1 MADPV
6 DNQEEANQNS
16 QQLLQSVDSQ
26 QHKRFEG
33 LDIRSV
39 RCFGFKSPKQ
49 DSWKQI
55 AQQSVSAGWKY
66 IDVKQ
71 LEQDLAHNVDESY
84 ASIVEFT
91 SEDVNTGIKWRAKFI
106 NDKQLWTLQIED
118 RPDAEVL
125 LDDKVAFFTSE
136 LFLNFMKKA
145 LDYVLSAK
153 KTYDEIVSQHLENGE
168 LLKVN
173 EVKLSALLWYIDNKT
188 FIDNFRL
195 GEFIL

>member
-1 MADPV
+1 MADPA
-6 DNQEEANQNS
+6 DSQEEANQNS
-16 QQLLQSVDSQ
+16 EQLLSNASAQQS
-26 QHKRFEG
+26 KKFEG

-55 AQQSVSAGWKY
+55 AQQSITAGWKY
-66 IDVKQ
+66 IDKKK
-71 LEQDLAHNVDESY
+71 LESDLANNVDESY
-84 ASIVEFT
+84 TSIAEFT
-91 SEDVNTGIKWRAKFI
+91 AEDVATGIKWKAKFI
-106 NDKQLWTLQIED
+106 NDKQLWTLAIED
-118 RPDAEVL
+118 SPDAEVL

-145 LDYVLSAK
+145 LDYVLTAK
-153 KTYDEIVSQHLENGE
+153 KTYDEIVSEHLENGE
-168 LLKVN
+168 LLAVN

-188 FIDNFRL
+188 FMDNFRL

>member
-1 MADPV
+1 MVDPV

>member
-1 MADPV
+1 MADPA
-6 DNQEEANQNS
+6 DNQEEATQNS
-16 QQLLQSVDSQ
+16 EQLLSSTSAQQS
-26 QHKRFEG
+26 KKFEG

-71 LEQDLAHNVDESY
+71 LEQDLVHNVDESY
-84 ASIVEFT
+84 ASIAEFT
-91 SEDVNTGIKWRAKFI
+91 AEDVNTDIKWRAKFI

-118 RPDAEVL
+118 SPEAEVL

-136 LFLNFMKKA
+136 LFLSFMKKA
-145 LDYVLSAK
+145 LDYILYAK
-153 KTYDEIVSQHLENGE
+153 KTYDEIVSQHLEDGE

-188 FIDNFRL
+188 FMSNFRL

>member
-84 ASIVEFT
+84 ASIAEFT

-118 RPDAEVL
+118 SPDAEVL
-125 LDDKVAFFTSE
+125 LDDKVAFFTS
-136 LFLNFMKKA
+136 
-145 LDYVLSAK
+145 
-153 KTYDEIVSQHLENGE
+153 
-168 LLKVN
+168 
-173 EVKLSALLWYIDNKT
+173 
-188 FIDNFRL
+188 
-195 GEFIL
+195 

>member
-84 ASIVEFT
+84 TSITEFT

-118 RPDAEVL
+118 SPDAEVL